1 MERLTDNLTIC
12 SKWLKKLFYKKTEIQ
27 KMRISVFHLV
37 ILFLIIIIAF
47 VDYFVKLVGVVAHN
61 TIGTD

>member
-1 MERLTDNLTIC
+1 MLKMAEKSCFTRKPRFNKNENLG
-12 SKWLKKLFYKKTEIQ
+12 
-27 KMRISVFHLV
+27 FHLV

-47 VDYFVKLVGVVAHN
+47 VDYFVKPVGVVAHN

>member
-1 MERLTDNLTIC
+1 MDEKVVLQENRDSI
-12 SKWLKKLFYKKTEIQ
+12 

-47 VDYFVKLVGVVAHN
+47 VDYFVKPVGVVAHN

>member
-1 MERLTDNLTIC
+1 MERLTDNM
-12 SKWLKKLFYKKTEIQ
+12 LKMAEKSCFTRKPRFNKNENPG
-27 KMRISVFHLV
+27 FHLV

-47 VDYFVKLVGVVAHN
+47 VDYFVKPVGVVAHN

>member
-1 MERLTDNLTIC
+1 MEKIAEKSCFTR
-12 SKWLKKLFYKKTEIQ
+12 KPRFK

-47 VDYFVKLVGVVAHN
+47 VDYFVKPVGVVAHN
-61 TIGTD
+61 AVCAD

>member
-1 MERLTDNLTIC
+1 MEYSFDINSEQENRDSI
-12 SKWLKKLFYKKTEIQ
+12 

-47 VDYFVKLVGVVAHN
+47 VDYFIKLVGVVAHN
-61 TIGTD
+61 AVCAD